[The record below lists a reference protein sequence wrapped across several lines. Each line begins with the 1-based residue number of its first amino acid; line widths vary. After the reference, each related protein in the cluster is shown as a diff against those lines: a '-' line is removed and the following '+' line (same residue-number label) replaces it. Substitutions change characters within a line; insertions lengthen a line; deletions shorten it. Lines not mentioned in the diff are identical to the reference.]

1 MSAKKKRKPSN
12 HNCNKPLEL
21 FHLMTKA
28 IMSTHVQRK
37 APAVHADAIMTVLLM
52 APSVKDEKYNYYD
65 HIPARVMV

>member
-1 MSAKKKRKPSN
+1 
-12 HNCNKPLEL
+12 
-21 FHLMTKA
+21 MTKA

-37 APAVHADAIMTVLLM
+37 APAVHADAIMIVLLM